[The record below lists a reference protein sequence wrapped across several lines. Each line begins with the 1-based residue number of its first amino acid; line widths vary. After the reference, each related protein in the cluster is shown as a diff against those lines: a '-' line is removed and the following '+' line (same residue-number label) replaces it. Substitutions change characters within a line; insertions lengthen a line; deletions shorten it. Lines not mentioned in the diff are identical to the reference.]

1 MVKIG
6 NVFRGRSVDLERWVV
21 GYYTGPCGKTLR
33 SAHWISDIEDYFGTP
48 YLVIPE
54 TVGECTKLQDKNGT
68 WIFEGDITRLVLD
81 DGEVRYFTV
90 KIETLQR
97 MIVTTYPGFE
107 PATAAVQV
115 TGVIFDWHGHKLLPC
130 VDGNGVSDVVKME
143 VVGNIYDNPELLTE
157 DIP

>member
-1 MVKIG
+1 MLKFG
-6 NVFRGRSVDLERWVV
+6 NVFRGRSVYLERWVV
-21 GYYTGPCGKTLR
+21 GYYTGPYGNPLR
-33 SAHWISDIEDYFGTP
+33 SAHWISDFEDCFGTP

-157 DIP
+157 DRS

>member
-1 MVKIG
+1 MIKIG
-6 NVFRGRSVDLERWVV
+6 NVFRGRRADLERWVV
-21 GYYTGPCGKTLR
+21 GYYTGPCRKTLR
-33 SAHWISDIEDYFGTP
+33 RAHWISDIEDYFGTP

-107 PATAAVQV
+107 PETAAVQV